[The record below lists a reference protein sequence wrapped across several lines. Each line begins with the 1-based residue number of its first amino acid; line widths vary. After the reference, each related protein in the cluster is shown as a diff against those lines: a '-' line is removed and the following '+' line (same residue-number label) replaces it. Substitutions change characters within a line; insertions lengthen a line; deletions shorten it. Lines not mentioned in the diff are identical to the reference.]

1 MEFVLNP
8 HPSPF
13 CVVLGSI
20 QGGVFM
26 VFDLFSSVVM
36 GLLKMTIVKFEK
48 LAFTMGVFNR
58 GAFKANSTVS
68 IPLPIVNIYCC
79 GKKITLSLLNPLRLQ
94 KTTVPKFIING
105 VSIVLFQVNI
115 VPQEILP
122 RLISVFKLYKKYWMS
137 SSETL

>member
-58 GAFKANSTVS
+58 GGAFKANSTVS
-68 IPLPIVNIYCC
+68 IPLLIVNIYCC
-79 GKKITLSLLNPLRLQ
+79 GKKITLSLLNPPRLQ
-94 KTTVPKFIING
+94 KTTVPKFFIM
-105 VSIVLFQVNI
+105 VYLLFYFKSIFTFESKVL
-115 VPQEILP
+115 
-122 RLISVFKLYKKYWMS
+122 
-137 SSETL
+137 

>member
-68 IPLPIVNIYCC
+68 IPLPIVIIYCC
-79 GKKITLSLLNPLRLQ
+79 GKKITFSLLNPPRLQ
-94 KTTVPKFIING
+94 KTAVPKFSING
-105 VSIVLFQVNI
+105 VSIVLFQVNMF
-115 VPQEILP
+115 PQEIFP
-122 RLISVFKLYKKYWMS
+122 RLTSVFKLYKKYWMS

>member
-8 HPSPF
+8 HPFPF

-58 GAFKANSTVS
+58 GGG
-68 IPLPIVNIYCC
+68 I
-79 GKKITLSLLNPLRLQ
+79 
-94 KTTVPKFIING
+94 
-105 VSIVLFQVNI
+105 
-115 VPQEILP
+115 
-122 RLISVFKLYKKYWMS
+122 
-137 SSETL
+137 

>member
-36 GLLKMTIVKFEK
+36 GLLKMTMVKFLK
-48 LAFTMGVFNR
+48 FAFTRV
-58 GAFKANSTVS
+58 
-68 IPLPIVNIYCC
+68 
-79 GKKITLSLLNPLRLQ
+79 
-94 KTTVPKFIING
+94 
-105 VSIVLFQVNI
+105 
-115 VPQEILP
+115 
-122 RLISVFKLYKKYWMS
+122 VFKRGGI
-137 SSETL
+137 

>member
-8 HPSPF
+8 HPFPF
-13 CVVLGSI
+13 RVVLGSI

-26 VFDLFSSVVM
+26 VFDLFSSLVM

-48 LAFTMGVFNR
+48 LAFTRGVFKR

-79 GKKITLSLLNPLRLQ
+79 GKKITLSLLNPPRLQ

-122 RLISVFKLYKKYWMS
+122 RLTSAFKLYKKYWMS

>member
-1 MEFVLNP
+1 MELVLNP

-36 GLLKMTIVKFEK
+36 GLVKFEK
-48 LAFTMGVFNR
+48 LAFTMGVFNG

-79 GKKITLSLLNPLRLQ
+79 GKKITLSLLNPPRLQ
-94 KTTVPKFIING
+94 KTAVTKFSING

-122 RLISVFKLYKKYWMS
+122 RLTSAFKLYKKYWMS